1 MTLREARRL
10 RGMTQE
16 QLEDA
21 SGVEQG
27 FISKLELGKSVN
39 PSYETVKKL
48 EAALKLKPGVLV
60 FGDTSFQAE
69 RVPA

>member
-16 QLEDA
+16 QLEEA
-21 SGVEQG
+21 SGVEQTA
-27 FISKLELGKSVN
+27 ISRLELGRVAN
-39 PSYETVKKL
+39 PGITTVRKL

-60 FGDTSFQAE
+60 FGESSSPEQ
-69 RVPA
+69 VPA

>member
-1 MTLREARRL
+1 MRLREARRL

-27 FISKLELGKSVN
+27 VISRLERGESVN
-39 PSYETVKKL
+39 PTYETVRKL

-60 FGDTSFQAE
+60 FGDTPSQAE
-69 RVPA
+69 PVPA